1 MEIVVDKVVSLLNL
15 SNLKDFSNYYSF
27 LCPFHNEKNNSFI
40 IYKNTG
46 KYICFSC
53 GEEGSLYDL
62 VKRLTGK
69 SIYKFLGINY
79 NNYTFINSLNRD
91 KDKDNSR
98 FKKIQEIKNKDIVI
112 ENSFKSVYDN
122 KQVLDYLYSRDVN
135 ESIINDFNIQYT
147 EYSLINGTKFY
158 KRIITPIYYNN
169 KILSYEG
176 RDYTRRQL
184 PKVLYP
190 KNTSVNNCILNI
202 DKLDINN
209 TLYVVE
215 GFMDI
220 IKIYKYISKN
230 VTCIFGAKISDYQI
244 ELLKQ
249 FKEFVIIP
257 DNDEAGEATI
267 LKLEEYMDKEFYIA
281 KLDKSKDC
289 GDASIEEIEVAIKN
303 KKLSVD
309 YFIDK
314 NDLFSKENISW

>member
-1 MEIVVDKVVSLLNL
+1 MNIDIKQVVSLLNL
-15 SNLKDFSNYYSF
+15 SNLKDFDNYYSC
-27 LCPFHNEKNNSFI
+27 LCPFHNENNNSFI

-53 GEEGSLYDL
+53 SEEGSLYEL
-62 VKRLTGK
+62 VRRLTGK

-79 NNYTFINSLNRD
+79 NNYTFINSLNRNND
-91 KDKDNSR
+91 SDR
-98 FKKIQEIKNKDIVI
+98 LKKIQEIKNKNIIVD
-112 ENSFKSVYDN
+112 NDFKSVYTN
-122 KQVLDYLYSRDVN
+122 NQVLVYLYSRYVTDN
-135 ESIINDFNIQYT
+135 IIQDFKIQYVDYT
-147 EYSLINGTKFY
+147 LINGTKFY
-158 KRIITPIYYNN
+158 KRIIVPIYYNN

-176 RDYTRRQL
+176 RDYTKRQI

-202 DKLDINN
+202 DNLDRNE

-220 IKIYKYISKN
+220 VKIYNNISKN

-244 ELLKQ
+244 DLLKQ

-257 DNDEAGEATI
+257 DNDKAGETTI

-281 KLDKSKDC
+281 KLNKSKDC
-289 GDASIEEIEVAIKN
+289 GDADLKEIEEAIKN

-309 YFIDK
+309 YFMDK
-314 NDLFSKENISW
+314 NDLFSKENIRW